1 MEEFGDVIMAAA
13 AEKER
18 KIKAATRQ
26 SSGGKEQ
33 N

>member
-1 MEEFGDVIMAAA
+1 MAAA

-18 KIKAATRQ
+18 KVKAATRQ